1 MSNPIS
7 FAEESEPEEIFSSS
21 FPSFSN
27 IEEGSES
34 SQDLSDIKCFFNSFE
49 KFGKEEKFNEYDLT
63 NINLN
68 QKDIK
73 ENIQTIVIKTVTTKE
88 DSKSGPILNEIEE
101 IKELLKNIKNLEN
114 KKIRSLGYKKRI
126 SLSNINNYFKN
137 KSLDEMKL
145 KTLEEIFG
153 AISTKNAYI
162 IKTALELERKK
173 GKTALSKLN
182 KLTLEKVF
190 HMIRKFGAVE
200 DFLKQKNK
208 RLKKNQL
215 KKYENIEDK
224 KAEEKP
230 MEIE

>member
-1 MSNPIS
+1 MSNPSS
-7 FAEESEPEEIFSSS
+7 FAEKSESEEIFSS
-21 FPSFSN
+21 FPLLSN
-27 IEEGSES
+27 VEEGSES
-34 SQDLSDIKCFFNSFE
+34 SENLSDIKSFFAKIVIE
-49 KFGKEEKFNEYDLT
+49 DKFNENDLT

-68 QKDIK
+68 QKDIN
-73 ENIQTIVIKTVTTKE
+73 EIIQPIVIKTVTTKE
-88 DSKSGPILNEIEE
+88 DSKSGPILNEKEE
-101 IKELLKNIKNLEN
+101 TKELLKNIKNLEN

-126 SLSNINNYFKN
+126 SLSNLNNFFKN

-162 IKTALELERKK
+162 IKTALELARKK

-182 KLTLEKVF
+182 KLILEKVF
-190 HMIRKFGAVE
+190 HSIRKFGAVE

-224 KAEEKP
+224 KEDEKP
-230 MEIE
+230 MENE

>member
-1 MSNPIS
+1 MSNPSS

-21 FPSFSN
+21 FPSLSS

-49 KFGKEEKFNEYDLT
+49 KFGKEEKFNENDLT

-88 DSKSGPILNEIEE
+88 DSKAWSILNEIEE
-101 IKELLKNIKNLEN
+101 TKELLKNIKNLEN

-224 KAEEKP
+224 KEEEKP

>member
-1 MSNPIS
+1 MSNPSS

-21 FPSFSN
+21 FPDISN

-34 SQDLSDIKCFFNSFE
+34 SEGLSDIKCFFNSFE
-49 KFGKEEKFNEYDLT
+49 KIGKEEKFNENDLT
-63 NINLN
+63 SINLN

-73 ENIQTIVIKTVTTKE
+73 ENIQPIVIKTATTKE
-88 DSKSGPILNEIEE
+88 DSKAWPILNEIEE
-101 IKELLKNIKNLEN
+101 TKELLKNIKNLEN

-190 HMIRKFGAVE
+190 HLIRKFGAVE

-208 RLKKNQL
+208 KLKKYQL
-215 KKYENIEDK
+215 KKYENIEEK
-224 KAEEKP
+224 KEEEKP

>member
-1 MSNPIS
+1 MSNPS
-7 FAEESEPEEIFSSS
+7 LFLEESEPEEIFSSS
-21 FPSFSN
+21 FPDISN

-34 SQDLSDIKCFFNSFE
+34 SEGLSDIKCFFNSFE
-49 KFGKEEKFNEYDLT
+49 KIGKEEKFNENDLT
-63 NINLN
+63 SINLN

-73 ENIQTIVIKTVTTKE
+73 ENIQPIVIKTVTTKE
-88 DSKSGPILNEIEE
+88 DSKLGAILIEIEE
-101 IKELLKNIKNLEN
+101 TKELLKNIKNLEN

-137 KSLDEMKL
+137 KSLDEIKP
-145 KTLEEIFG
+145 KTLKEIFE
-153 AISTKNAYI
+153 AISNKNAYI
-162 IKTALELERKK
+162 INTALELERKK

-190 HMIRKFGAVE
+190 HLIGKFGAVE

-208 RLKKNQL
+208 KLKKYQL
-215 KKYENIEDK
+215 KKYENIEEK
-224 KAEEKP
+224 KEEEKP

>member
-21 FPSFSN
+21 FPSLSN

-34 SQDLSDIKCFFNSFE
+34 SQDLSDIKSFFE
-49 KFGKEEKFNEYDLT
+49 KIGNEDKFNENDLT

-68 QKDIK
+68 QKNIN
-73 ENIQTIVIKTVTTKE
+73 ENIHQIEIKTVTTKE
-88 DSKSGPILNEIEE
+88 DSKSGPILDEIEKT
-101 IKELLKNIKNLEN
+101 KELLKNIKNLEN
-114 KKIRSLGYKKRI
+114 KKIKSLGYKKRI
-126 SLSNINNYFKN
+126 SLSNMNNFFKN
-137 KSLDEMKL
+137 KSLDEIKQ
-145 KTLEEIFG
+145 KTLEEIFES
-153 AISTKNAYI
+153 ISTKNAYI

-190 HMIRKFGAVE
+190 HLIRKFGAVE

-208 RLKKNQL
+208 KLKKYQL
-215 KKYENIEDK
+215 KKYENIEEK
-224 KAEEKP
+224 KEEEKP